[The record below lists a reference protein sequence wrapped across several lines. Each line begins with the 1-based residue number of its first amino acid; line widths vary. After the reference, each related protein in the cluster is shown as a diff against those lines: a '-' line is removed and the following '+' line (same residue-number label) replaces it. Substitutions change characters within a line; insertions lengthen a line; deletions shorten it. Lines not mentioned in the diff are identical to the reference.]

1 MPKIDVVTVFFG
13 LELPFM
19 EVQAM
24 SIDKCFDPALVNQII
39 VVVNEP
45 TRAAE
50 DATVVQFEQRVRHRY
65 GQFKDR
71 VVLLRGSQFG
81 ELSEKGWL
89 TQQACKLAVAN
100 HCTSDYYIV
109 LDAKNHAIRPVVA
122 DSLFDSSGIPT
133 KIFTKTRQDQRPWL
147 DASFSYLGEKNL
159 IPSYRCPSSAPPFP
173 IRTQICSDLVDL
185 IEEKEST
192 NITSFF
198 LNKQDVSTEFTL
210 YIAYTAK
217 TGTLDDCMR
226 NGKSTY
232 ASLRGKIDR
241 AKIADTKERIDNA
254 NVWCFSVHR
263 RAFRDIRERTLRTI
277 AQAWTIALFPTFDE
291 ALASAHQLADKL
303 SDVKD
308 FTDLRERELKS

>member
-1 MPKIDVVTVFFG
+1 
-13 LELPFM
+13 M

-24 SIDKCFDPALVNQII
+24 SIDKCFDPDLVSRIM

-45 TRAAE
+45 THAAE
-50 DATVVQFEQRVRHRY
+50 DETVLQFEKHVLQRY
-65 GQFKDR
+65 GQFKDK
-71 VVLLRGSQFG
+71 VTLLRASQFG
-81 ELSEKGWL
+81 DLSEKGWL
-89 TQQACKLAVAN
+89 TQQACKLAVAK
-100 HCTSDYYIV
+100 HSTSEYYVV
-109 LDAKNHAIRPVVA
+109 LDAKNHAIRPVGA
-122 DSLFDSSGIPT
+122 ATLFDSTGVPT

-147 DASFSYLGEKNL
+147 DASFSYLGEQNL

-173 IRTQICSDLVDL
+173 IRTSVCSDLVDL
-185 IEEKEST
+185 IEDKEST

-210 YIAYTAK
+210 YVAYTAK
-217 TGTLDDCMR
+217 IGMFADCLR
-226 NGKSTY
+226 NGRSTY

-241 AKIADTKERIDNA
+241 AKIADTKARIENA

-277 AQAWTIALFPTFDE
+277 AQAWAIALFPTFDE